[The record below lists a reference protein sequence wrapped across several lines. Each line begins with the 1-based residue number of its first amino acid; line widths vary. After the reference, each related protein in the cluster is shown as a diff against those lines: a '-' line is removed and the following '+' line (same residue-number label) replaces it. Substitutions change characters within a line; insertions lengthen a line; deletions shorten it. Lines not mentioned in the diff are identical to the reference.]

1 MPLVNL
7 IRTGKFI
14 IVIVLILLL
23 KGNLYSQQGASVDGL
38 LKLIERPDDSS
49 KVVALK
55 LLCWEYRNTDTASAI
70 KYGYQAI
77 ETAKKLQLDYE
88 LADIYNRVGVV
99 RRNQGKYA
107 HALDNYF
114 KGIEISKRNNYQ
126 KLLAFAYNNVAD
138 IYNRLEIYDKALEF
152 GKYSLKLS
160 LSLNDEYTLSY
171 VYNILGGIY
180 RNKKDLDSS
189 LLYFNHS
196 LNLRKKINYTAGVAT
211 SLLNIGNIQFLRG
224 EYDSCYSNI
233 LKAIEIYT
241 DKNDQ
246 TGLVGAY
253 KHLGLYFNKVK
264 DYKKAINYFN
274 KCLALNESF
283 ADLQIKKDAND
294 GLSYSYAQ
302 LGDIK
307 KAYHFKNL
315 ACAVGDSITTNLF
328 VEKITHLT
336 ENYKF
341 ELKRQE
347 DDLLRKE
354 KLQSLNNQIKYQRSI
369 IKFYIFI
376 VFLLLVLGF
385 VFVYSYRQKNRIIK
399 VLTIQKREI
408 DELNSTKDKLFSILA
423 HDLKNPISS
432 VIGLAELMKDA
443 SVSLSESKR
452 LQLVSNLYEVGVS
465 SNRILD
471 EVLSWSQI
479 QANQVIVESQEI
491 NLKELVE
498 RVVTNQQPIAEV
510 KNISINY
517 SVNTD
522 VPIQSDYNIVSTV
535 LRNLIANAIKY
546 SYANAEILVSVDAI
560 TDFVE
565 LSVKD
570 NGVGMSNDLKAS
582 LLNSIN
588 IQSTLGTSNEKGSGL
603 GLVICRE
610 LVSKIGGS
618 LLVDSEVGKGST
630 FSFTIPIRNQ

>member
-1 MPLVNL
+1 MPLVNWM
-7 IRTGKFI
+7 RTGKLI
-14 IVIVLILLL
+14 IVLALVLFQ
-23 KGNLYSQQGASVDGL
+23 KGNLYSQQGTSVDGL

-55 LLCWEYRNTDTASAI
+55 LLCWEYRNTDTASAL

-77 ETAKKLQLDYE
+77 EIAKKLELDYE

-99 RRNQGKYA
+99 RRNQGNYA

-114 KGIEISKRNNYQ
+114 KGIEISKQNNYQ

-160 LSLNDEYTLSY
+160 LNLNDEYTLSY

-233 LKAIEIYT
+233 SKAIDIYT

-264 DYKKAINYFN
+264 DYKKAIYYFN

-354 KLQSLNNQIKYQRSI
+354 KVQSLNNQIKYQRSI
-369 IKFYIFI
+369 IKLYAFI
-376 VFLLLVLGF
+376 MFLLVVLGF
-385 VFVYSYRQKNRIIK
+385 VFVYYYRQKNRIIK
-399 VLTIQKREI
+399 VLTVQKREI

-432 VIGLAELMKDA
+432 VIGLAELLKDE
-443 SVSLSESKR
+443 SVILSESKR
-452 LQLVSNLYEVGVS
+452 AQLISNLYEVGLS

-491 NLKELVE
+491 NLGELVE
-498 RVVTNQQPIAEV
+498 RVVANQQPIAGV
-510 KNISINY
+510 KNISISY

-522 VPIQSDYNIVSTV
+522 FIVQSDYNIVSTV

-546 SYANAEILVSVDAI
+546 SYSNAEILVSVDLI
-560 TDFVE
+560 VDFVE
-565 LSVKD
+565 VSIKD
-570 NGVGMSNDLKAS
+570 NGVGLSDDIKES
-582 LLNSIN
+582 LLHSVN
-588 IQSTLGTSNEKGSGL
+588 IQSTRGTSNEKGSGL

-610 LVSKIGGS
+610 LITKIGGK
-618 LLVDSEVGKGST
+618 LLVKSEVGKGST
-630 FSFTIPIRNQ
+630 FSFTIPIRN

>member
-14 IVIVLILLL
+14 IVLVLILFQ
-23 KGNLYSQQGASVDGL
+23 KGNLYSQQGTSVDGL

-55 LLCWEYRNTDTASAI
+55 LLCWEYRNTDTASAL

-77 ETAKKLQLDYE
+77 EVAKKLDLNYE

-99 RRNQGKYA
+99 RRNQGNYA

-114 KGIEISKRNNYQ
+114 KGIEISKQNNYQ

-160 LSLNDEYTLSY
+160 LNLNDEYTLSY

-189 LLYFNHS
+189 LLYFKHS

-224 EYDSCYSNI
+224 DYDSCYSNI
-233 LKAIEIYT
+233 SKAIDIYT

-264 DYKKAINYFN
+264 DYKKAIYYFN

-307 KAYHFKNL
+307 MAYHFKNL

-354 KLQSLNNQIKYQRSI
+354 KMQSLNNQIKYQRSV
-369 IKFYIFI
+369 IKLYALIL
-376 VFLLLVLGF
+376 FLLVVLGF
-385 VFVYSYRQKNRIIK
+385 VFVYYYRQKNRIIQ
-399 VLTIQKREI
+399 VLTVQKREI

-432 VIGLAELMKDA
+432 VIGLAELLKDD
-443 SVSLSESKR
+443 SVNLSETKR
-452 LQLVSNLYEVGVS
+452 AQLLSNLHEVGLS

-479 QANQVIVESQEI
+479 QANQVVVESQEI
-491 NLKELVE
+491 NLRELVE
-498 RVVTNQQPIAEV
+498 RVVTNQQPIAGV
-510 KNISINY
+510 KNISISY
-517 SVNTD
+517 SVNTE
-522 VPIQSDYNIVSTV
+522 VSVQSDYNIVSTV

-546 SYANAEILVSVDAI
+546 SYSNAEILVSVDLI
-560 TDFVE
+560 VDFVE
-565 LSVKD
+565 VSIKD
-570 NGVGMSNDLKAS
+570 NGVGMSDNIKES
-582 LLNSIN
+582 LLHSVN

-610 LVSKIGGS
+610 LITKIGGK
-618 LLVDSEVGKGST
+618 LLVESEVGKGST
-630 FSFTIPIRNQ
+630 FSFTIPIRD

>member
-1 MPLVNL
+1 MPLVNWM
-7 IRTGKFI
+7 RTGKFI
-14 IVIVLILLL
+14 IVLVLVLFL
-23 KGNLYSQQGASVDGL
+23 KGNLYSQQGTSVDGL

-55 LLCWEYRNTDTASAI
+55 LLCWEYRNTDTASAL

-77 ETAKKLQLDYE
+77 EIAKKLELDYE

-99 RRNQGKYA
+99 RRNQGNYA

-160 LSLNDEYTLSY
+160 LNLNDEYTLSY

-233 LKAIEIYT
+233 LKAIEIYN

-354 KLQSLNNQIKYQRSI
+354 KVQSLNNQIKYQRSI
-369 IKFYIFI
+369 IKLYAFI
-376 VFLLLVLGF
+376 LFLLVVLGF
-385 VFVYSYRQKNRIIK
+385 VFIYYYRQKNRIIK
-399 VLTIQKREI
+399 VLTVQKREI

-432 VIGLAELMKDA
+432 VIGLAELLKDE
-443 SVSLSESKR
+443 SIILSESKR
-452 LQLVSNLYEVGVS
+452 AQLISNLYEVGLS

-479 QANQVIVESQEI
+479 QANQVVVESREI
-491 NLKELVE
+491 NLRELVE
-498 RVVTNQQPIAEV
+498 RVVTNQQPIAGV
-510 KNISINY
+510 KNISISY
-517 SVNTD
+517 SVNTE
-522 VPIQSDYNIVSTV
+522 VFVQSDYNIVSTV

-546 SYANAEILVSVDAI
+546 SYSNAEILVSVGLI
-560 TDFVE
+560 VDFVE
-565 LSVKD
+565 VSIKD
-570 NGVGMSNDLKAS
+570 NGVGMSDDIKES
-582 LLNSIN
+582 LLHSVN
-588 IQSTLGTSNEKGSGL
+588 IQSTRGTSNERGSGL

-610 LVSKIGGS
+610 LITKIGGK
-618 LLVDSEVGKGST
+618 LLVESEVGKGST
-630 FSFTIPIRNQ
+630 FSFTIPIRD

>member
-14 IVIVLILLL
+14 IVLVLILFQ
-23 KGNLYSQQGASVDGL
+23 KGNLYSQQGTSVDGL

-55 LLCWEYRNTDTASAI
+55 LLCWEYRNIDTASAL

-77 ETAKKLQLDYE
+77 EIAKKLELDYE

-99 RRNQGKYA
+99 RRNQGNYA

-114 KGIEISKRNNYQ
+114 KGIEISKQNNYQ

-152 GKYSLKLS
+152 GKNSLNLSLK
-160 LSLNDEYTLSY
+160 LNDEYTLSY

-233 LKAIEIYT
+233 SKAIDIYT

-264 DYKKAINYFN
+264 DYKKAIYYFN

-354 KLQSLNNQIKYQRSI
+354 KVQSLNNQIKYQRSI
-369 IKFYIFI
+369 IKLYAFI
-376 VFLLLVLGF
+376 MFLLVVLGF
-385 VFVYSYRQKNRIIK
+385 VFVYYYRQKNRIIK
-399 VLTIQKREI
+399 VLTVQKREI

-443 SVSLSESKR
+443 SVSLSEAKR

-479 QANQVIVESQEI
+479 QANQVVVESQEI
-491 NLKELVE
+491 NLGELVE
-498 RVVTNQQPIAEV
+498 RVVANQQPIAGV
-510 KNISINY
+510 KNISISY

-522 VPIQSDYNIVSTV
+522 VIVQSDYNIVSTV

-546 SYANAEILVSVDAI
+546 SYSNAEILVSVDLI
-560 TDFVE
+560 VDFVE
-565 LSVKD
+565 VSIKD
-570 NGVGMSNDLKAS
+570 NGVGLSDDIKES
-582 LLNSIN
+582 LLHSVN
-588 IQSTLGTSNEKGSGL
+588 IQSTRGTSNEKGSGL

-610 LVSKIGGS
+610 LITKIGGK
-618 LLVDSEVGKGST
+618 LLVESEVGKGST
-630 FSFTIPIRNQ
+630 FSFTIPIRN

>member
-1 MPLVNL
+1 M
-7 IRTGKFI
+7 
-14 IVIVLILLL
+14 
-23 KGNLYSQQGASVDGL
+23 D
-38 LKLIERPDDSS
+38 
-49 KVVALK
+49 
-55 LLCWEYRNTDTASAI
+55 
-70 KYGYQAI
+70 
-77 ETAKKLQLDYE
+77 
-88 LADIYNRVGVV
+88 
-99 RRNQGKYA
+99 
-107 HALDNYF
+107 
-114 KGIEISKRNNYQ
+114 
-126 KLLAFAYNNVAD
+126 
-138 IYNRLEIYDKALEF
+138 
-152 GKYSLKLS
+152 
-160 LSLNDEYTLSY
+160 
-171 VYNILGGIY
+171 
-180 RNKKDLDSS
+180 
-189 LLYFNHS
+189 
-196 LNLRKKINYTAGVAT
+196 
-211 SLLNIGNIQFLRG
+211 
-224 EYDSCYSNI
+224 

>member
-14 IVIVLILLL
+14 IVLVLILFQ
-23 KGNLYSQQGASVDGL
+23 KGNLYSQQGTSVDGL

-55 LLCWEYRNTDTASAI
+55 LLCWEYRNTDTASAL

-77 ETAKKLQLDYE
+77 EIAKKLELDYE

-99 RRNQGKYA
+99 RRNQGNYA

-160 LSLNDEYTLSY
+160 LNLNDEYTLSY

-233 LKAIEIYT
+233 SKAIDIYT

-264 DYKKAINYFN
+264 DYKKAIYYFN

-354 KLQSLNNQIKYQRSI
+354 KVQSLNNQIKYQRSI
-369 IKFYIFI
+369 IKLYAFI
-376 VFLLLVLGF
+376 MFLLVVLGF
-385 VFVYSYRQKNRIIK
+385 VFVYYYRQKNRIIK
-399 VLTIQKREI
+399 VLTVQKREI

-443 SVSLSESKR
+443 SVSLSEAKR

-479 QANQVIVESQEI
+479 QANQVVVESQEI
-491 NLKELVE
+491 NLGELVE
-498 RVVTNQQPIAEV
+498 RVVANQQPIAGV
-510 KNISINY
+510 KNISISY

-522 VPIQSDYNIVSTV
+522 VIVQSDYNIVSTV

-546 SYANAEILVSVDAI
+546 SYSNAEILVSVDLI
-560 TDFVE
+560 VDFVE
-565 LSVKD
+565 VSIKD
-570 NGVGMSNDLKAS
+570 NGVGLSDDIKES
-582 LLNSIN
+582 LLHSVN
-588 IQSTLGTSNEKGSGL
+588 IQSTRGTSNEKGSGL

-610 LVSKIGGS
+610 LITKIGGK
-618 LLVDSEVGKGST
+618 LLVESEVGKGST
-630 FSFTIPIRNQ
+630 FSFTIPIRN

>member
-7 IRTGKFI
+7 MRTGKFI
-14 IVIVLILLL
+14 LVLVLVLFL
-23 KGNLYSQQGASVDGL
+23 KGNLYSQQGTSVDGL

-55 LLCWEYRNTDTASAI
+55 LLCWEYRNTDTASAL

-77 ETAKKLQLDYE
+77 EIAKKLELDYE

-99 RRNQGKYA
+99 RRNQGNYA

-152 GKYSLKLS
+152 GKYSLNLS
-160 LSLNDEYTLSY
+160 VKLNDEYTLSY

-189 LLYFNHS
+189 LLYFNYS
-196 LNLRKKINYTAGVAT
+196 LNLRKKINFTAGIAT

-233 LKAIEIYT
+233 SKAIDIYT

-246 TGLVGAY
+246 TGLVTAY

-264 DYKKAINYFN
+264 DYKKAIYYFN

-307 KAYHFKNL
+307 RAYHFKNL

-354 KLQSLNNQIKYQRSI
+354 KVQSLNNQIKYQRSV
-369 IKFYIFI
+369 IKLYAFI
-376 VFLLLVLGF
+376 LFLLVVLGF
-385 VFVYSYRQKNRIIK
+385 VFVYYYRQKNRIIT
-399 VLTIQKREI
+399 VLTVQKREI

-432 VIGLAELMKDA
+432 VIGLAELLKDE

-452 LQLVSNLYEVGVS
+452 AQLISNLHEVGLS

-479 QANQVIVESQEI
+479 QENQVVVESQEI
-491 NLKELVE
+491 NLRELVE
-498 RVVTNQQPIAEV
+498 RVVANQQPIAGV
-510 KNISINY
+510 KNITISY
-517 SVNTD
+517 SVNTE
-522 VPIQSDYNIVSTV
+522 VSVQSDYNIVSTV

-546 SYANAEILVSVDAI
+546 SYSNAEIVVSVDLI
-560 TDFVE
+560 VDFVE
-565 LSVKD
+565 VSIKD
-570 NGVGMSNDLKAS
+570 NGVGMPDDIKES
-582 LLNSIN
+582 LLHSVN
-588 IQSTLGTSNEKGSGL
+588 IQSTRGTSNEKGSGL

-610 LVSKIGGS
+610 LITKIGGK
-618 LLVDSEVGKGST
+618 LLVKSEVGKGST
-630 FSFTIPIRNQ
+630 FSFTIPIPN

>member
-1 MPLVNL
+1 M
-7 IRTGKFI
+7 RTGKF
-14 IVIVLILLL
+14 VIVLVLVLFQ

-55 LLCWEYRNTDTASAI
+55 LLCWEYRNTDTASAL

-77 ETAKKLQLDYE
+77 GIAKRLDLNYE

-99 RRNQGKYA
+99 RRNQGNYA

-114 KGIEISKRNNYQ
+114 KGIEISKQNNYQ

-196 LNLRKKINYTAGVAT
+196 LNLRKKINYTAGIAT
-211 SLLNIGNIQFLRG
+211 SLLNIGNIQFLKG
-224 EYDSCYSNI
+224 QCDSCYSNI
-233 LKAIEIYT
+233 SKAIEIYT

-253 KHLGLYFNKVK
+253 KHLGLYYNRTK
-264 DYKKAINYFN
+264 DYRKAIHSFN

-283 ADLQIKKDAND
+283 ADLQIIKDAND

-302 LGDIK
+302 IGDMH
-307 KAYHFKNL
+307 KAYYYKNL
-315 ACAVGDSITTNLF
+315 ASSIGDSITTNLF

-341 ELKRQE
+341 ELKKQE
-347 DDLLRKE
+347 EELFRKE
-354 KLQSLNNQIKYQRSI
+354 KEKSLNNQIKYQRSI

-376 VFLLLVLGF
+376 VFLLVVLVF
-385 VFVYSYRQKNRIIK
+385 VFVYYYRQKNRIIK
-399 VLTIQKREI
+399 VLTEQKHEI
-408 DELNSTKDKLFSILA
+408 DELNSTKNKLFSILA

-432 VIGLAELMKDA
+432 VIGLAELLKDE

-452 LQLVSNLYEVGVS
+452 SQLLSNLHEVGLS

-479 QANQVIVESQEI
+479 QANQVVVESQEI
-491 NLKELVE
+491 NLRELVE
-498 RVVTNQQPIAEV
+498 RVVNNQQPIAGV
-510 KNISINY
+510 KNISISY

-522 VPIQSDYNIVSTV
+522 VSVQSDYNIVSTV

-546 SYANAEILVSVDAI
+546 SYSNAEILVSVDLI
-560 TDFVE
+560 VDFVE
-565 LSVKD
+565 VSIKD
-570 NGVGMSNDLKAS
+570 NGVGMSDNIKES
-582 LLNSIN
+582 LLHSVN

-610 LVSKIGGS
+610 LITKIGGK
-618 LLVDSEVGKGST
+618 LMVKSEVGKGST
-630 FSFTIPIRNQ
+630 FSFTLPIRN

>member
-14 IVIVLILLL
+14 IVLVLVLFQ
-23 KGNLYSQQGASVDGL
+23 KGNLYSQQGTSVDGL

-55 LLCWEYRNTDTASAI
+55 LLCWEYRNTDTASAL

-77 ETAKKLQLDYE
+77 EVAKKLDLNYE

-99 RRNQGKYA
+99 RRNQGNYA

-114 KGIEISKRNNYQ
+114 KGIEISKQNNYQ

-189 LLYFNHS
+189 LLYFKHS

-224 EYDSCYSNI
+224 DYDSCYSNI
-233 LKAIEIYT
+233 SKAIDIYT

-264 DYKKAINYFN
+264 DYKKAIYYFN

-307 KAYHFKNL
+307 MAYHFKNL

-354 KLQSLNNQIKYQRSI
+354 KVQSLNNQIKYQRSI
-369 IKFYIFI
+369 IKLYAFI
-376 VFLLLVLGF
+376 MFLLVVLGF
-385 VFVYSYRQKNRIIK
+385 VFVYYYRQKNRIIK
-399 VLTIQKREI
+399 VLTVQKREI

-443 SVSLSESKR
+443 SVSLSEAKR

-479 QANQVIVESQEI
+479 QANQVVVESQEI
-491 NLKELVE
+491 NLRELVE
-498 RVVTNQQPIAEV
+498 RVVTNQQPIAGV
-510 KNISINY
+510 KNISISY

-522 VPIQSDYNIVSTV
+522 VIVQSDYNIVSTV

-546 SYANAEILVSVDAI
+546 SYSNAEILVSVDLI
-560 TDFVE
+560 VDFVE
-565 LSVKD
+565 VSIKD
-570 NGVGMSNDLKAS
+570 NGVGLSDDIKES
-582 LLNSIN
+582 LLHSVN
-588 IQSTLGTSNEKGSGL
+588 IQSTRGTSNEKGSGL

-610 LVSKIGGS
+610 LITKIGGK
-618 LLVDSEVGKGST
+618 LLVESEVGKGST
-630 FSFTIPIRNQ
+630 FSFTIPIRN

>member
-14 IVIVLILLL
+14 IVLVLILFQ
-23 KGNLYSQQGASVDGL
+23 KGNLYSQQGTSVDGL

-55 LLCWEYRNTDTASAI
+55 LLCWEYRNTDTASAL

-77 ETAKKLQLDYE
+77 EIAKKLELDYE

-99 RRNQGKYA
+99 RRNQGNYA

-114 KGIEISKRNNYQ
+114 KGIEISKQNNYQ

-160 LSLNDEYTLSY
+160 LNLNDEYTLSY

-233 LKAIEIYT
+233 LKAIEIYN

-354 KLQSLNNQIKYQRSI
+354 KVQSLNNQIKYQRSI
-369 IKFYIFI
+369 IKLYAFI
-376 VFLLLVLGF
+376 LFLLVVLGF
-385 VFVYSYRQKNRIIK
+385 VFIYYYRQKNRIIK
-399 VLTIQKREI
+399 VLTVQKREI

-432 VIGLAELMKDA
+432 VIGLAELLKDE
-443 SVSLSESKR
+443 SVILSESKR
-452 LQLVSNLYEVGVS
+452 AQLISNLYEVGLS

-479 QANQVIVESQEI
+479 QANQVVVESREI
-491 NLKELVE
+491 NLRELVE
-498 RVVTNQQPIAEV
+498 RVVTNQQPIAGV
-510 KNISINY
+510 KNISISY
-517 SVNTD
+517 SVNTE
-522 VPIQSDYNIVSTV
+522 VFVQSDYNIVSTV

-546 SYANAEILVSVDAI
+546 SYSNAEILVSVGLI
-560 TDFVE
+560 VDFVE
-565 LSVKD
+565 VSIKD
-570 NGVGMSNDLKAS
+570 NGVGMSDDIKES
-582 LLNSIN
+582 LLHSVN
-588 IQSTLGTSNEKGSGL
+588 IQSTRGTSNEKGSGL

-610 LVSKIGGS
+610 LITKIGGK
-618 LLVDSEVGKGST
+618 LLVESEVGKGST
-630 FSFTIPIRNQ
+630 FSFTIPIRN

>member
-1 MPLVNL
+1 M
-7 IRTGKFI
+7 RTVKF
-14 IVIVLILLL
+14 VIVLVLVLFQ
-23 KGNLYSQQGASVDGL
+23 KVNLYSQQGTSVDGL

-55 LLCWEYRNTDTASAI
+55 LLCWEYRNTDTASAL

-77 ETAKKLQLDYE
+77 EIAKKLELDYE

-99 RRNQGKYA
+99 RRNQGNYA

-114 KGIEISKRNNYQ
+114 KGIEISKQNNYQ

-152 GKYSLKLS
+152 GKYSLSLS
-160 LSLNDEYTLSY
+160 LKLNDEYTLSY

-224 EYDSCYSNI
+224 EYDSCCSNI
-233 LKAIEIYT
+233 SKAIEIYT

-264 DYKKAINYFN
+264 DYKKAIYYFN

-307 KAYHFKNL
+307 MAYHFKNL

-354 KLQSLNNQIKYQRSI
+354 KMQSLNNQIKYQRSV
-369 IKFYIFI
+369 IKLYALIL
-376 VFLLLVLGF
+376 FLLVVLGF
-385 VFVYSYRQKNRIIK
+385 VFVYYYRQKNRIIQ
-399 VLTIQKREI
+399 VLTVQKREI

-432 VIGLAELMKDA
+432 VIGLAELLKDD
-443 SVSLSESKR
+443 SVNLSETKR
-452 LQLVSNLYEVGVS
+452 AQLISNLHEVGLS

-479 QANQVIVESQEI
+479 QANQVVVESQEI
-491 NLKELVE
+491 NLRELVE
-498 RVVTNQQPIAEV
+498 RVVTNQQPIAGV
-510 KNISINY
+510 KNISISY

-522 VPIQSDYNIVSTV
+522 VTVQSDYNVVSTV

-546 SYANAEILVSVDAI
+546 SYSNTEILVSVDAVA
-560 TDFVE
+560 DFVE
-565 LSVKD
+565 VSIKD
-570 NGVGMSNDLKAS
+570 NGVGMPDDIKES
-582 LLNSIN
+582 LLHSVN

-610 LVSKIGGS
+610 LITKIGGQ
-618 LLVDSEVGKGST
+618 LFVKSEVGKGST
-630 FSFTIPIRNQ
+630 FSFTIPIRD

>member
-14 IVIVLILLL
+14 IVLVLILFQ
-23 KGNLYSQQGASVDGL
+23 KGNLYSQQGTSVDGL

-55 LLCWEYRNTDTASAI
+55 LLCWEYRNIDTASAL

-77 ETAKKLQLDYE
+77 EIAKKLGLDYE

-99 RRNQGKYA
+99 RRNQGNYA

-114 KGIEISKRNNYQ
+114 KGIEISKQNNYQ

-152 GKYSLKLS
+152 GKNSLNLSLK
-160 LSLNDEYTLSY
+160 LNDEYTLSY

-233 LKAIEIYT
+233 SKAIDIYT

-264 DYKKAINYFN
+264 DYKKAIYYFN

-354 KLQSLNNQIKYQRSI
+354 KVQSLNNQIKYQRSI
-369 IKFYIFI
+369 IKLYAFI
-376 VFLLLVLGF
+376 LFLLVVLGF
-385 VFVYSYRQKNRIIK
+385 VFIYYYRQKNRIIK
-399 VLTIQKREI
+399 VLTVQKREI

-432 VIGLAELMKDA
+432 VIGLAELLKDE
-443 SVSLSESKR
+443 SVILSESKR
-452 LQLVSNLYEVGVS
+452 AQLISNLYEVGLS

-479 QANQVIVESQEI
+479 QANQVVVESREI
-491 NLKELVE
+491 NLRELVE
-498 RVVTNQQPIAEV
+498 RVVTNQQPIAGV
-510 KNISINY
+510 KNISISY
-517 SVNTD
+517 SVNTE
-522 VPIQSDYNIVSTV
+522 VFVQSDYNIVSTV

-546 SYANAEILVSVDAI
+546 SYSNAEILVSVDLI
-560 TDFVE
+560 VDFVE
-565 LSVKD
+565 VSIKD
-570 NGVGMSNDLKAS
+570 NGVGLSDDIKES
-582 LLNSIN
+582 LLHSVN
-588 IQSTLGTSNEKGSGL
+588 IQSTRGTSNEKGSGL

-610 LVSKIGGS
+610 LITKIGGK
-618 LLVDSEVGKGST
+618 LLVESEVGKGST
-630 FSFTIPIRNQ
+630 FSFTIPIRN

>member
-1 MPLVNL
+1 MPLLNWM
-7 IRTGKFI
+7 RTGKF
-14 IVIVLILLL
+14 VIVLVLVLFL
-23 KGNLYSQQGASVDGL
+23 EGNLYSQQGTSVDGL

-49 KVVALK
+49 KVIALK
-55 LLCWEYRNTDTASAI
+55 LLCWEYRNTDTASAL

-77 ETAKKLQLDYE
+77 EVAEKLGLNYE

-114 KGIEISKRNNYQ
+114 KGIEISKQNNYQ

-152 GKYSLKLS
+152 GKNSLKLS
-160 LSLNDEYTLSY
+160 LKLNDEYTLSY

-189 LLYFNHS
+189 LLYFNYS
-196 LNLRKKINYTAGVAT
+196 LNLRREINYTAGIAT
-211 SLLNIGNIQFLRG
+211 SLLNIGNIQFLKG
-224 EYDSCYSNI
+224 QYDSCYINI
-233 LKAIEIYT
+233 SKAIEIYT

-253 KHLGLYFNKVK
+253 KHLGLYYNRVN
-264 DYKKAINYFN
+264 DYRKAIYYFN

-302 LGDIK
+302 LGNVNR
-307 KAYHFKNL
+307 AYHFKSL

-328 VEKITHLT
+328 VERITHLT

-354 KLQSLNNQIKYQRSI
+354 KEQSLNNKIKYQRSVI
-369 IKFYIFI
+369 RLYIFI
-376 VFLLLVLGF
+376 VFLLAVLVF
-385 VFVYSYRQKNRIIK
+385 VFVYYYRQKSKIIK
-399 VLTIQKREI
+399 VLTNQKKEI

-432 VIGLAELMKDA
+432 IIGMAELMKDE
-443 SVSLSESKR
+443 SVSLSEAKR
-452 LQLVSNLYEVGVS
+452 SQLISNLYQVGVS

-479 QANQVIVESQEI
+479 QANELIVKSERINLKQIVESVI
-491 NLKELVE
+491 M
-498 RVVTNQQPIAEV
+498 NQQPIAEV
-510 KNISINY
+510 KKIAVNH
-517 SVNTD
+517 SVNTNIC
-522 VPIQSDYNIVSTV
+522 VQSDYNIVSTV

-546 SYANAEILVSVDAI
+546 SYTNAEIIVRADLM

-565 LSVKD
+565 VSVED
-570 NGVGMSNDLKAS
+570 NGVGMSNDVKDS
-582 LLNSIN
+582 LLSSIN
-588 IQSTLGTSNEKGSGL
+588 IQSVIGTSNETGSGL
-603 GLVICRE
+603 GLIICRE
-610 LVSKIGGS
+610 LISKIGGEI
-618 LLVDSEVGKGST
+618 LVESEVGKGSK
-630 FSFTIPIRNQ
+630 FSFTIPIRD